1 MWLCTDSWLVCSGL
15 LPHLFPASL
24 HITGSVCVF
33 GERFTPA
40 SCVLQDLVT
49 PGSVQERHRWGAGR
63 QEWGALGCFS
73 PVLCLGW
80 HLQQGCVATSLT
92 LALQGPA
99 SRVQLLT
106 DESGSGHHPRVA
118 VTSCHLWLLL
128 NLSIV
133 CVTTSLNYTS
143 SLLMLG
149 VNLVLLVR
157 PWLIQLPTSL
167 QVKEPPASM
176 AGWDSLGSNFT
187 LLGRK
192 ILPIASDKVT
202 SPKWTTMRQM
212 LSVICLIYV
221 IFWPLRELRNSLQ
234 RDLLMWRNHDQ
245 KQQLHP
251 CFHGPE
257 HPRRIKQDEAEMRQW
272 RLTHTEGI

>member
-1 MWLCTDSWLVCSGL
+1 MLVLKTKALGSFC
-15 LPHLFPASL
+15 LFPWLLLWRIFFSCPSAVWNESLECDFVLILASSAPGSFLVFFLL
-24 HITGSVCVF
+24 HFISQAVCVF
-33 GERFTPA
+33 GERFT
-40 SCVLQDLVT
+40 LQVVCCRILWHLV
-49 PGSVQERHRWGAGR
+49 QHRRGTGGGQAGR
-63 QEWGALGCFS
+63 SEEHWGGSPHCSALGGISSTAASDFS
-73 PVLCLGW
+73 F
-80 HLQQGCVATSLT
+80 LT

-106 DESGSGHHPRVA
+106 DDSGSGHHLRVA

-133 CVTTSLNYTS
+133 GVTTSLNYTS

-167 QVKEPPASM
+167 PLQVKEPPAPM
-176 AGWDSLGSNFT
+176 AGWDSLGSIFT

-192 ILPIASDKVT
+192 ILPIALDKVT

-221 IFWPLRELRNSLQ
+221 IFWPLRE
-234 RDLLMWRNHDQ
+234 
-245 KQQLHP
+245 
-251 CFHGPE
+251 
-257 HPRRIKQDEAEMRQW
+257 
-272 RLTHTEGI
+272 